1 MIAASVDESQ
11 LLWMPLLP
19 KLLKSAAEY
28 RSDAERCRRLAV
40 GVGERDAA
48 LMMTLAATNNQ
59 RAAQADASE
68 RIMEAKRHVPEH
80 SNEAA
85 KKAKP

>member
-1 MIAASVDESQ
+1 MS
-11 LLWMPLLP
+11 LLP
-19 KLLKSAAEY
+19 KPLKSAAEY

-48 LMMTLAATNNQ
+48 LMMTLAATNDQ

-68 RIMEAKRHVPEH
+68 RFVEARRLVSEH
-80 SNEAA
+80 SNGAA
-85 KKAKP
+85 GRRSHEEE

>member
-1 MIAASVDESQ
+1 MS
-11 LLWMPLLP
+11 LLP
-19 KLLKSAAEY
+19 KPLKSAAEY

-48 LMMTLAATNNQ
+48 LMMTLAPTNEQ

-68 RIMEAKRHVPEH
+68 RIIEARLHVPERA
-80 SNEAA
+80 NGAA
-85 KKAKP
+85 RRLSHEEE